1 MSKAFLIAALDFS
14 KAPGNEFHEW
24 QDQEHIPERLAVPGF
39 INGQR
44 WVGAGDPKI
53 SVNTYDLENLD
64 VLTSAPYLTFAYEN
78 ASVRSKRMTGMYMRL
93 MRVAAEQVAPG
104 NEIQPDGAQALLFN
118 AMNIPTEHEA
128 DFNAWYTQEHLPA
141 LAKVPGTLC
150 ARFFR
155 SGDERSSHRYVAV
168 YHLTAPEVPDSP
180 AWRKAAD
187 TPWSA
192 RMRPHFQDRVRI
204 VCRRYVSAN

>member
-24 QDQEHIPERLAVPGF
+24 QDQEHIPERLRVPGF

-44 WVGAGDPKI
+44 WVGADDPKI
-53 SVNTYDLENLD
+53 SVNTYDLESLE
-64 VLTSAPYLTFAYEN
+64 VLTSAPYLAFAYEKSS
-78 ASVRSKRMTGMYMRL
+78 ACSKRMIGLCTRL

-104 NEIQPDGAQALLFN
+104 DELQPDGAGVLLFN
-118 AMNIPTEHEA
+118 AMNIAPEHEA

-141 LAKVPGTLC
+141 LTKVPGTLC

-155 SGDERSSHRYVAV
+155 SGDERSTHRYVAA
-168 YHLTAPEVPDSP
+168 YHLTGPEVPDSP

-192 RMRPHFQDRVRI
+192 RVRPHFRDRVRI
-204 VCRRYVSAN
+204 ICRRYVPGK